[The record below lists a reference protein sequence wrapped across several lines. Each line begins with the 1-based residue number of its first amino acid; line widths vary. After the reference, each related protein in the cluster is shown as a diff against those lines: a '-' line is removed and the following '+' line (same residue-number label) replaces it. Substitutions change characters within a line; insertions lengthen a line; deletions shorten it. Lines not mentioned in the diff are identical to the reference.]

1 MSADVV
7 TTQSARCCDPV
18 VAVENV
24 VIAVPS
30 PDFDRRER
38 LTLAH
43 DDQDAAEA
51 GAGSVI
57 DGPEV
62 PVEPVRCAVDGTDD
76 AGDRDELFA
85 DLPKVPVVMSDVPQN
100 GKG

>member
-7 TTQSARCCDPV
+7 ATQSARCCDPV

-24 VIAVPS
+24 VLPVPS
-30 PDFDRRER
+30 PDFDGRER

-43 DDQDAAEA
+43 DDQDAAQA
-51 GAGSVI
+51 DAGSVT

-62 PVEPVRCAVDGTDD
+62 PVEPLRCAVDRTDD

-85 DLPKVPVVMSDVPQN
+85 YLPKVPVVVQ
-100 GKG
+100 